1 MSYDTPPATGPP
13 DQHPRK
19 SWPARHKIWTALGA
33 AFSLIVVLVI
43 VGAAT
48 ASPQTKP
55 TGSTATATSPSPTA
69 APAATT
75 TKAPPAASG
84 PLPCHAAMR
93 SLLSARLTALTRLN
107 PMRVDLVERFEK
119 LVADYNAGS
128 VNTEAFFQELLKF
141 SDALD
146 QEEARSLSEGLTEEQ
161 LAVFDILMRPAPEL
175 TEAEK
180 AQVKTVAED
189 LLVTLKRGKI
199 VLDWRKEQNT
209 RAAVRV
215 AVEETLDRLPEKFTR
230 QIYAQ
235 KCDAIYQHVFD
246 SYWDDGHTVLRQGR
260 MNPISCTPEGTPH

>member
-1 MSYDTPPATGPP
+1 MPG
-13 DQHPRK
+13 
-19 SWPARHKIWTALGA
+19 RHSRSRPGALDAGR
-33 AFSLIVVLVI
+33 L
-43 VGAAT
+43 T
-48 ASPQTKP
+48 TRQQPQD
-55 TGSTATATSPSPTA
+55 
-69 APAATT
+69 
-75 TKAPPAASG
+75 
-84 PLPCHAAMR
+84 R
-93 SLLSARLTALTRLN
+93 ARLSNRKTAK
-107 PMRVDLVERFEK
+107 VE
-119 LVADYNAGS
+119 